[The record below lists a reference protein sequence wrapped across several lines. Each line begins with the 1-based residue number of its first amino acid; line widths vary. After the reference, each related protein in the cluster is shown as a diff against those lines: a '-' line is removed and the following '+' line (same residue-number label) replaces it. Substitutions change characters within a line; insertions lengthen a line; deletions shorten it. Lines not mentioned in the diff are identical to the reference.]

1 LGGDVDISED
11 KINEILD
18 CLEKVFGGEFPREIL
33 PDLEPLSVQQ
43 QHTNWKS

>member
-18 CLEKVFGGEFPREIL
+18 CLEKVFDGDFPREIIEESL
-33 PDLEPLSVQQ
+33 TAQQ
-43 QHTNWKS
+43 MKWKS